1 MFLKNNY
8 IYITLGSIFVI
19 LGTIG
24 IFVPIL
30 PTTPFL
36 LLAAA
41 CYGKGSGKLYKKL
54 TESRV
59 LGHYIR
65 SYLDGRGV
73 PLLSKI
79 LALTLLWISIGTAAA
94 FVAKHL
100 LLRILLL
107 LTAAGVTFHILSL
120 KTAE

>member
-1 MFLKNNY
+1 
-8 IYITLGSIFVI
+8 
-19 LGTIG
+19 
-24 IFVPIL
+24 
-30 PTTPFL
+30 
-36 LLAAA
+36 
-41 CYGKGSGKLYKKL
+41 
-54 TESRV
+54 
-59 LGHYIR
+59 
-65 SYLDGRGV
+65 
-73 PLLSKI
+73 